1 MNHSIVSEGYG
12 VRVRPV
18 RMDDAGFIVW
28 LRNLEHAKGM
38 VGDSATDIAS
48 QEKWLRDYFE
58 RDGDYYFVL
67 ETACGIPVGTYG
79 FYNLTKESV
88 DIGRWIV
95 WPESSAAVPSVLIGI
110 DIGFQRLGARKI
122 HLTVVTTNAR
132 AIKLYYWMGF
142 KKTHI
147 ETDAQII
154 NGKPVDLMHM
164 EMDEEDW
171 DSGRKRLLPV
181 AVMLEVQVKKWEQ
194 ASLPMVKK
202 PPTP

>member
-1 MNHSIVSEGYG
+1 MNHSIVAEGYG

-28 LRNLEHAKGM
+28 LRNLENTKGM
-38 VGDSATDIAS
+38 VGDSATDTAS

-79 FYNLTKESV
+79 FYNLTKECV

-122 HLTVVTTNAR
+122 HLTVVTTNER

-142 KKTHI
+142 RKTHI

-171 DSGRKRLLPV
+171 AGGRKRLLPV

-194 ASLPMVKK
+194 ASLSMIKK
-202 PPTP
+202 PLTQ

>member
-132 AIKLYYWMGF
+132 ATKLYYWMGF